1 MAVIRVNKNKN
12 YTCMSNEHLQDKN
25 LSLKAKG
32 LLSLVFSLPDA
43 WKYSIRGLASI
54 CKESSG
60 CISAVLNELE
70 DAGYLKRSQLRDE
83 SGRLGEME
91 YIFNE
96 SPNMDD
102 SKSESSEQPCM
113 DMPYTDL
120 PCAENP
126 DTVNPDTE
134 EPKTEIP
141 KTENPAQSNSNESN
155 TESANTEISK
165 YSVIRFPESEEEK
178 RMVYSDMIRE
188 NIAFDRLAE
197 EFPEDKGILEE
208 LFSLMQELI
217 MSQQATVRIA
227 RKEYPAEMVR
237 GRILKLNEEHIRTIM
252 ERLKERLPHAVHRRQ
267 YMMTVL
273 FNALNNAAGYYP
285 GGKKSQ
291 AAARI
296 ADEERKRR
304 EDLVRK
310 VIEKDRYG

>member
-1 MAVIRVNKNKN
+1 MSVIRVYKNKN
-12 YTCMSNEHLQDKN
+12 YTCMSNIHLQDRE

-32 LLSLVFSLPDA
+32 LLSLVLSLPDT

-54 CKESSG
+54 CKESTG
-60 CISAVLNELE
+60 CVSSVLNELE
-70 DAGYLKRSQLRDE
+70 EAGYLTRSQLRDE
-83 SGRLGEME
+83 NGRLKEME
-91 YIFNE
+91 YVFHETSNRQKCEE
-96 SPNMDD
+96 SIIIETNADC
-102 SKSESSEQPCM
+102 PC
-113 DMPYTDL
+113 TEE

-126 DTVNPDTE
+126 DTVNPDTDE
-134 EPKTEIP
+134 P

-155 TESANTEISK
+155 TESANTEVSK

-178 RMVYSDMIRE
+178 REAYSDMIRE

-217 MSQQATVRIA
+217 MSQQETVRIA

-273 FNALNNAAGYYP
+273 FNALNNTAGYHP
-285 GGKKSQ
+285 GSKKSQ